1 MRNLNRLID
10 AVQRNCHIAD
20 ARHARDTSLCIY
32 LLQMREHYRWEN
44 DLPLEEQPRRSDL
57 GAWLAAREALW
68 SELEDAPFDALPVG
82 GHCLDP
88 FDAEGINSR
97 LTAEELVYGGGVGRF
112 RRPHFFLARLVRVER
127 RDGLRVLV
135 AGCEYARDLSAPLA
149 VLRNDTVYLRT
160 ESVRRWLWDK
170 VELWRM
176 KKTDGALASALACYD
191 FGDNAA
197 QALERMVEAE
207 SEAIVLHELG
217 ESQAELLLGAPWRDM
232 LGALSSKRAE
242 MVARAVRDHLAD
254 CASTLPALFAAG
266 ADASIHFYFA
276 NFDGMRKA
284 LFPKLDRA
292 YRCWR
297 DSGELSEFAEPVRSG
312 RAHWEDAARRLLDI
326 GRLAGGE
333 AGSLDRNIE
342 RDEPALAL

>member
-1 MRNLNRLID
+1 MRNLNRLVD
-10 AVQRNCHIAD
+10 SVQRNCHVAD

-32 LLQMREHYRWEN
+32 LLQMREYYRWEN
-44 DLPLEEQPRRSDL
+44 DLPLEEQPRRNEL
-57 GAWLAAREALW
+57 GTWLTEREALW
-68 SELEDAPFDALPVG
+68 SGMEDAPFDAISVN
-82 GHCLDP
+82 GHPLDP
-88 FDAEGINSR
+88 FDAEGINTR
-97 LTAEELVYGGGVGRF
+97 LAPEGLVYGGGIGRF
-112 RRPHFFLARLVRVER
+112 HRPHFFLARLERMER

-135 AGCEYARDLSAPLA
+135 AGCEYARDLSAPPA
-149 VLRNDTVYLRT
+149 VLHNDTVYLRT

-176 KKTDGALASALACYD
+176 KKTDGALASALTCYG

-207 SEAIVLHELG
+207 TEAIILHELG
-217 ESQAELLLGAPWRDM
+217 ESQAELLLGTPWCDM
-232 LGALSSKRAE
+232 LGTLSSKRAE
-242 MVARAVRDHLAD
+242 LVARAVRDNLAD

-292 YRCWR
+292 YRRWR
-297 DSGELSEFAEPVRSG
+297 DGGELAEFADTVRSG
-312 RAHWEDAARRLLDI
+312 RAHWEEAARRLLDI
-326 GRLAGGE
+326 GKLAGGD
-333 AGSLDRNIE
+333 AGSLDKNIE
-342 RDEPALAL
+342 REEPVLAL